1 MCTRLRT
8 LQLMLYTGIIALCV
22 EIHKKVDPFTLNLV
36 GYKVTAVLKGLMYCR
51 TSSDEML

>member
-1 MCTRLRT
+1 
-8 LQLMLYTGIIALCV
+8 MLYRGIIALCV

-36 GYKVTAVLKGLMYCR
+36 GYEVIAVLKSFR